1 MMNGPTPLLEIR
13 DLHVRFKIYEGE
25 LQVLNGVDLRIG
37 EGEKVGLVGEAGC
50 GKTTT
55 IKSVLRVLPTPP
67 AKITQGQIL
76 YKGKDIL
83 KMRRSEIPSLRRGE
97 ISAIFQDP
105 LTSLNPVFTIG
116 QQLGDIIKYSLK
128 NQGIKKVTREK
139 MRFHAASL
147 LKETGMPDPERI
159 LKSYPVQ
166 LSGGM
171 RQRVCISEA
180 LRMNVNL
187 LMADEPTT
195 NLDVTIQDQILRRLD
210 ELVEK
215 RGTSILLITHSL
227 GVVRNLTH
235 RVYIM
240 YAGNII
246 EASETGELFRNPLHP
261 YTRGLLKTVP
271 RLTGEGVSK
280 GIPGRIPNY
289 LNPPMGCRYHPRCE
303 QRMPVCMES
312 RPPMYLMQDDR
323 NAKADHRVA
332 CYLYRSPAA

>member
-1 MMNGPTPLLEIR
+1 MTVLNPLLEIKN
-13 DLHVRFKIYEGE
+13 LHVRFKVFEGE
-25 LQVLNGVDLRIG
+25 LKVLNGMDLVIG
-37 EGEKVGLVGEAGC
+37 EGEKVGLVGETGC

-55 IKSVLRVLPTPP
+55 IKSVLRVLPIPP
-67 AKITQGQIL
+67 AMITAGEII
-76 YKGKDIL
+76 YRGRDIL
-83 KMRRSEIPSLRRGE
+83 KMSRREIPSLRRGE
-97 ISAIFQDP
+97 MSAIFQDP

-116 QQLGDIIKYSLK
+116 QQLEDIIRHSLR
-128 NQGIKKVTREK
+128 NQGMEKVSR
-139 MRFHAASL
+139 RNIRSRAASL
-147 LKETGMPDPERI
+147 LSETGMPDPERI

-180 LRMNVNL
+180 LRVNVRL

-227 GVVRNLTH
+227 GVVKHLTH

-240 YAGNII
+240 YAGNIM
-246 EASETGELFRNPLHP
+246 ETANTRELFLHPLHP
-261 YTRGLLKTVP
+261 YTQGLLKTVP
-271 RLTGEGVSK
+271 KLTGKGIST

-289 LNPPMGCRYHPRCE
+289 LDPPTGCRFHPRCE
-303 QRMPVCMES
+303 HAMSVCKEE
-312 RPPMYLMQDDR
+312 RPPFYSGGDGH
-323 NAKADHRVA
+323 KVA
-332 CYLYRSPAA
+332 CYLYRS